1 MRPTAAQQ
9 VSNGAAGRGALRVE
23 EWKPR
28 KTQAAGGGL
37 PTESVL
43 HFSER
48 ELQDVLGLFDGHPA
62 GLVGVGGAGGP
73 GVPYPGTHGDGWG
86 AGGEGPQGVQY
97 PAPHHPGYRGH
108 DLAHGGGG
116 LHTPPGAYLSGYH
129 SAGPHAPDGKGGD
142 VLEGKLLAAVHQQRQ
157 GGGAPGRG
165 NLLKGVV
172 VPPQSIPHQLLPYGG
187 APPPTA
193 EDVGSGR
200 KGGAGKGSKARG
212 ARGRGGA
219 AGRAGNGKDAAKVG
233 APGGKGGK
241 GPGPDG
247 KPFVSHSVAEKQRRD
262 RINTLIDELRE
273 IVPPQARGG
282 DGADGGSSP
291 GTDQLKENTKRPKHE
306 VLADTI
312 SLMRRLLINPD
323 TMHLIKLSGKGGDGM
338 LVTEW
343 DGSNEEGAGLE
354 PETTCRDGI
363 EEVADLEGGEVLISV
378 RGSSTPNGSS
388 GGEGREGSA
397 NSGGTGSGRG
407 GGSGA
412 GGAEGGGVRSAPRGP
427 GSGDDASFGS
437 GQPKCQTSNK
447 LTVTVKC
454 ADRYGLLHTLTSS
467 LKSMGLRTQTAVIS
481 TSGDGIVKDTFTV
494 DRASCGLESDEIKA
508 TLMQDIIQGSSLTNI
523 EPKRKRSS
531 MDKGG

>member
-1 MRPTAAQQ
+1 MEHLGPAAA
-9 VSNGAAGRGALRVE
+9 GAALG
-23 EWKPR
+23 
-28 KTQAAGGGL
+28 
-37 PTESVL
+37 TESVL

-48 ELQDVLGLFDGHPA
+48 ELQDVLGLFDAHHPA
-62 GLVGVGGAGGP
+62 GLPRAGGSGGP
-73 GVPYPGTHGDGWG
+73 GMPPYPGTHGDGWG
-86 AGGEGPQGVQY
+86 AGGENPQGVQY
-97 PAPHHPGYRGH
+97 PGPHHPGYRGPGP
-108 DLAHGGGG
+108 AHGAGG

-129 SAGPHAPDGKGGD
+129 SAGPHASDGKGGD

-157 GGGAPGRG
+157 GGGAPGNG
-165 NLLKGVV
+165 HLLKGVA

-200 KGGAGKGSKARG
+200 KGGGGKGSKARG
-212 ARGRGGA
+212 SRGRGGA
-219 AGRAGNGKDAAKVG
+219 AGRAGKDGKDAAKVG

-273 IVPPQARGG
+273 IVPPQVRAG
-282 DGADGGSSP
+282 DGGDGGSSP
-291 GTDQLKENTKRPKHE
+291 GAELLKENTKRPKHE

-312 SLMRRLLINPD
+312 SLMRRLLCNPD
-323 TMHLIKLSGKGGDGM
+323 TMHIIKLSGKGGDGM
-338 LVTEW
+338 LVPEW
-343 DGSNEEGAGLE
+343 DGSNEDGAGLE
-354 PETTCRDGI
+354 PEDGDGMQ
-363 EEVADLEGGEVLISV
+363 EVADLEGGEVLISV
-378 RGSSTPNGSS
+378 RDRSMLNGSS

-397 NSGGTGSGRG
+397 NSGGAGSGGG

-412 GGAEGGGVRSAPRGP
+412 GGAEGGGVRSAPRGA

-437 GQPKCQTSNK
+437 GQPQSSNK

-494 DRASCGLESDEIKA
+494 DRASCALESDEIKA
-508 TLMQDIIQGSSLTNI
+508 TLREDIIQGSSLTNI

-531 MDKGG
+531 VDKGG